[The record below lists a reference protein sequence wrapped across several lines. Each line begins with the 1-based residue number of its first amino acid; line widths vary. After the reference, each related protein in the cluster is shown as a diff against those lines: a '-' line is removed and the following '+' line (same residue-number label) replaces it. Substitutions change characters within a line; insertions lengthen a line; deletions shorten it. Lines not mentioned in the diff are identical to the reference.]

1 MGILVEH
8 GHDISG
14 TTAQRPTNADVGC
27 KYFDTTLGTV
37 LFWSGTAWVT
47 SDGAAPAAIGA
58 GTAAGTGVT
67 AAEYGDA
74 AVHKTVLTLANLA
87 VTITDATTAGGHGA
101 QKVYDFPQGLIEI
114 VGATMDLT
122 TAAGTGGI
130 ADTAALV
137 ASLGT
142 ATVGTDNATL
152 TSTEADILPST
163 EGTLSDGAG
172 TLKGKTLPNLATL
185 SGISA
190 LSDSSGGATGNNT
203 IAAITNGANA
213 GSADVAPVAD
223 AIADLAAK
231 INEILAATV
240 ASRRLFDGTGTAK
253 DVYLNLAIPDAGM
266 TDGQND
272 TLTLNGTITLT
283 WINHGDV

>member
-1 MGILVEH
+1 MAGILVEH

-27 KYFDTTLGTV
+27 KYFDTTLGAV

-47 SDGAAPAAIGA
+47 SEGATPVAIGA

-74 AVHKTVLTLANLA
+74 AVHKTVLTLASLA
-87 VTITDATTAGGHGA
+87 VAITDATTAGGHGA

-122 TAAGTGGI
+122 TAAGAGGI

-152 TSTEADILPST
+152 ASTEADILPST
-163 EGTLSDGAG
+163 AGTLSGGTG
-172 TLKGKTLPNLATL
+172 TLKGKTLPTL
-185 SGISA
+185 GLNAAITA
-190 LSDSSGGATGNNT
+190 LTDSTGGATGNNT
-203 IAAITNGANA
+203 IAAITNSANA

-231 INEILAATV
+231 VNAIIAATN
-240 ASRRLFDGTGTAK
+240 SRRIYDGTGTAK
-253 DVYLNLAIPDAGM
+253 DVYLNLAIPDAGV
-266 TDGQND
+266 TDAEND
-272 TLTLNGTITLT
+272 TLTLSGTITLT